1 MGRFVISCI
10 ISYPEGAGKFSIQ
23 NLQEDRG
30 GRYEEVSYGA
40 IA

>member
-1 MGRFVISCI
+1 MGKFVISGI
-10 ISYPEGAGKFSIQ
+10 ISCPEGAGRFSIQ

-30 GRYEEVSYGA
+30 GRYEEVFYGA

>member
-1 MGRFVISCI
+1 MERFAISGI

-23 NLQEDRG
+23 SLQEDRG
-30 GRYEEVSYGA
+30 GSYEEVSYGA